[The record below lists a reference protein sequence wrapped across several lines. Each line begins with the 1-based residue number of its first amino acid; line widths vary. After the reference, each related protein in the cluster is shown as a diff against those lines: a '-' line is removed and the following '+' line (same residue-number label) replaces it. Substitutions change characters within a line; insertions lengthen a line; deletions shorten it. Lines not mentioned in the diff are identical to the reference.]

1 MSAIPNRDEALT
13 LKSITVDVTLPPR
26 LARRLRA
33 LSYDKRTPPSQ
44 VAAYLLVAQ
53 LVHDDGE
60 RRRLIALDAVH
71 DVRSDRDD

>member
-1 MSAIPNRDEALT
+1 MSAVPSLNEAIALES
-13 LKSITVDVTLPPR
+13 LKVEIILPPR

-33 LSYDKRTPPSQ
+33 LSYDKRTRPSQ